1 METKTEHKEVNKT
14 ADNANSSVEN
24 STENTSENKQQEY
37 TEKILGQLQNLFEEE
52 TENGIDLKE
61 LQDNNNASDFFHA
74 LANLA
79 PAVVYNKLTQKSVG
93 SLDFN
98 QIANR
103 LCFQN
108 AKLKTD

>member
-14 ADNANSSVEN
+14 ADNTKNSAES
-24 STENTSENKQQEY
+24 STENSRENKQQEY
-37 TEKILGQLQNLFEEE
+37 TEKILGQLQHLFEEE

-61 LQDNNNASDFFHA
+61 LQDNSNASDFFHA

>member
-1 METKTEHKEVNKT
+1 ME
-14 ADNANSSVEN
+14 S
-24 STENTSENKQQEY
+24 KQQEY
-37 TEKILGQLQNLFEEE
+37 TVKILEQLQHLFDEES
-52 TENGIDLKE
+52 ENHINIKE
-61 LQDNNNASDFFHA
+61 LEDNKNASDFFHA

-79 PAVVYNKLTQKSVG
+79 PAVVYNKLTQKNAG

-108 AKLKTD
+108 VTIKES

>member
-1 METKTEHKEVNKT
+1 ME
-14 ADNANSSVEN
+14 S
-24 STENTSENKQQEY
+24 KQQEY
-37 TEKILGQLQNLFEEE
+37 TVKILGQLQHLFEEAS
-52 TENGIDLKE
+52 ENHIDIKE
-61 LQDNNNASDFFHA
+61 LEDNNNASDFFHA

-79 PAVVYNKLTQKSVG
+79 PAVVYNKLTKNNAG

-108 AKLKTD
+108 AHLPVDKSEEEKAKSL